1 MYGFDPVFISEF
13 DNGYVKHGISTFNCL
28 QMITAA
34 GMAFSADATSMLR
47 LVLATLPFDEV
58 LLFWT
63 DCRLSHLLSD
73 EGFKKTRLR
82 HTRDAQE

>member
-1 MYGFDPVFISEF
+1 
-13 DNGYVKHGISTFNCL
+13 
-28 QMITAA
+28 
-34 GMAFSADATSMLR
+34 MAQSAHATSMLR
-47 LVLATLPFDEV
+47 LVLATLPCDEV
-58 LLFWT
+58 LLFGT